1 MANCANPLL
10 AARLYKPVIGKSIVK
25 ILPRRV
31 EMGYNEYVSKY
42 GRENLFSY
50 LVDVAQPVF
59 QDVKKNGLCVVVW
72 KRWIIKKIVSLR

>member
-42 GRENLFSY
+42 GRENLF
-50 LVDVAQPVF
+50 LTLWTLP
-59 QDVKKNGLCVVVW
+59 
-72 KRWIIKKIVSLR
+72 SLYFKT